1 MHGKGT
7 RNLYVQFRPE
17 RQLKYAEKI
26 VLETDYGAA
35 TVRLIGQGVEPVL
48 QVTPEDGKVDLGQV
62 LAGDSASKTIT
73 LKNCSVFPL
82 TYNIV
87 GRGMMPTNYNGTSV
101 FSCIPESA
109 VIEPNATQEVTVS
122 VRPDHELPEP
132 YSCTMVVRVPT
143 TDAKKAVE
151 KMLSLKGR
159 CWQRQLYVRAL
170 QAVDDVK
177 PGSKDAI
184 DDTFSVPPEL
194 GVPVADD
201 REDLKTPAR
210 SHKLELKF
218 PKQSK
223 STSVG
228 DAGGKGQRQCPPG
241 HGKGDRNRCNGNQR
255 AWPQWEWRIV

>member
-1 MHGKGT
+1 MICMVKVRVT
-7 RNLYVQFRPE
+7 YTFSFALSDSSSMQ
-17 RQLKYAEKI
+17 KI

-122 VRPDHELPEP
+122 VGL
-132 YSCTMVVRVPT
+132 TMSSPN
-143 TDAKKAVE
+143 
-151 KMLSLKGR
+151 L
-159 CWQRQLYVRAL
+159 
-170 QAVDDVK
+170 
-177 PGSKDAI
+177 I
-184 DDTFSVPPEL
+184 H
-194 GVPVADD
+194 
-201 REDLKTPAR
+201 AR
-210 SHKLELKF
+210 
-218 PKQSK
+218 
-223 STSVG
+223 
-228 DAGGKGQRQCPPG
+228 
-241 HGKGDRNRCNGNQR
+241 
-255 AWPQWEWRIV
+255 W